1 LNSATRALRTD
12 ELLQLLAE
20 RLGPSLCYINRTWW
34 QRYAKGWRPKDELA
48 LIQYVQGAA
57 VEAAAG
63 TNMVMD
69 QLVTELRTQYRYQA
83 FMRRLRLLLE
93 VQELPHS

>member
-1 LNSATRALRTD
+1 LDSAIRALRTD

-34 QRYAKGWRPKDELA
+34 QRYAKGWRPQDEMA
-48 LIQYVQGAA
+48 LIQYVHATA
-57 VEAAAG
+57 TEATAG
-63 TNMVMD
+63 TSMVMD
-69 QLVTELRTQYRYQA
+69 QLVTELRTTYRYQA

-93 VQELPHS
+93 VTEIPCG